1 MADVKATLTRVVLDP
16 VLDEK
21 LKSAQDQ
28 ILSRPR
34 ISLRVRFV
42 VSLALCFCL
51 CAMAAFVN
59 WYYLRHVRSHLIV
72 LGAIESVAFDL
83 EQARRFEKD
92 YFLYGTHLEDALR
105 LAESAATSLRS
116 ETPHLAEDDVSE
128 GVLTLAEHLKDYSR
142 LLSVCQTLARDG
154 NLDAAR
160 KGEIETHLREEGS
173 AVTGLVETL
182 ASRERNALGHMLK
195 VSETLPL
202 ALLGALLVLFILISY
217 FFTEA
222 LVTPIRRFQAYTRR
236 IAAGDFTLIRPARTY
251 RDEFSDLA
259 LAVNRM
265 LADLQATQQRCVE
278 AGKLAAVGTITS
290 GIAHEIN
297 NPLNNISLTTEALME
312 DFKTMSDEKKWSFL
326 QDIYFETER
335 ASEIVK
341 SLLDFTRT
349 ETIERIPL
357 DVGAVIMSTQRLL
370 QNEMMLNN
378 VTLECD
384 LPTHIPQVKG
394 AANQLRQ
401 VFLNLFIN
409 AIHAM
414 PSGGTLRVGANLHDE
429 ERVCVE
435 VSDSGEGIP
444 PAVLPHVF
452 DPFFTTKEPGKGTGL
467 GLSVSLSIIK
477 RHGGDIQVESEP
489 GKGTTFHVCL
499 PRADRG

>member
-1 MADVKATLTRVVLDP
+1 MADIAPDSTKVVLDP
-16 VLDEK
+16 ALAER
-21 LKSAQDQ
+21 LRTAQDF
-28 ILSRPR
+28 IVSRPR
-34 ISLRVRFV
+34 ISIRLRFT

-51 CAMAAFVN
+51 CALAALVN
-59 WYYLRHVRSHLIV
+59 WTYLHQVRSRLLL
-72 LGAIESVAFDL
+72 LGTTESVAFDL

-92 YFLYGTHLEDALR
+92 FFLYGTNLDDAVR
-105 LAESAATSLRS
+105 YAESAAARLQS
-116 ETPHLAEDDVSE
+116 ETPQIAEAAAPDEVLAISRHLGE
-128 GVLTLAEHLKDYSR
+128 YRR
-142 LLSVCQTLARDG
+142 LLTYCQTMARARI
-154 NLDAAR
+154 LDPSRRQA
-160 KGEIETHLREEGS
+160 IEASLRHQGS
-173 AVTGLVETL
+173 TVTALVEGLT
-182 ASRERNALGHMLK
+182 SRERKTVTRMLK
-195 VSETLPL
+195 VSETLPMI
-202 ALLGALLVLFILISY
+202 LLIALLVLFVLISY

-222 LVTPIRRFQAYTRR
+222 LLNPIRRFQAYTRR
-236 IAAGDFTLIRPARTY
+236 IAEGDFTLIRPARTY

-312 DFKTMSDEKKWSFL
+312 DFKTMSDEKKWNFL

-349 ETIERIPL
+349 EKIERVPL
-357 DVGAVIMSTQRLL
+357 DVSGVILSTQRLL
-370 QNEMMLNN
+370 QNEMMLNG
-378 VTLECD
+378 VTFECD
-384 LPTHIPQVKG
+384 LRPDLPQIKG
-394 AANQLRQ
+394 AENQLRQ

-414 PSGGTLRVGANLHDE
+414 PRGGTLRVKANLHEE

-435 VSDSGEGIP
+435 VQDQGEGIP
-444 PAVLPHVF
+444 PEVLPHVF

-489 GKGTTFHVCL
+489 GRGTTFHVCL
-499 PRADRG
+499 PRADRA

>member
-1 MADVKATLTRVVLDP
+1 MADITPDLTKVVLDP
-16 VLDEK
+16 ALAEK
-21 LKSAQDQ
+21 LRTAQDF
-28 ILSRPR
+28 IVSRPR
-34 ISLRVRFV
+34 ISIRLRFM

-51 CAMAAFVN
+51 CALAALVN
-59 WYYLRHVRSHLIV
+59 WTYLHQVRSRLLL
-72 LGAIESVAFDL
+72 LGTTESVAFDL

-92 YFLYGTHLEDALR
+92 FFLYGTNLDDAVR
-105 LAESAATSLRS
+105 YAESAAARLQS
-116 ETPHLAEDDVSE
+116 ETPQISEAAKPGEMLAVA
-128 GVLTLAEHLKDYSR
+128 G
-142 LLSVCQTLARDG
+142 
-154 NLDAAR
+154 
-160 KGEIETHLREEGS
+160 HLREYRRLLAYCQAMARARILDPSRRQAIEASLRQQGS
-173 AVTGLVETL
+173 TVTALVEGLT
-182 ASRERNALGHMLK
+182 SRERNTVTHMLK
-195 VSETLPL
+195 VSETLPMV
-202 ALLGALLVLFILISY
+202 LLIALLVLFVLISY

-222 LVTPIRRFQAYTRR
+222 LLNPIRRFQAYTRR
-236 IAAGDFTLIRPARTY
+236 IAEGDFTLIRPARTY

-312 DFKTMSDEKKWSFL
+312 DFKTMSDEKKWNFL

-341 SLLDFTRT
+341 SLLDFTRM
-349 ETIERIPL
+349 EKIERVPL
-357 DVGAVIMSTQRLL
+357 DVGGVILSTQRLL
-370 QNEMMLNN
+370 QNEMTLNG
-378 VTLECD
+378 VTFECD
-384 LPTHIPQVKG
+384 LPPDVPQIKG
-394 AANQLRQ
+394 AENQLRQ

-414 PSGGTLRVGANLHDE
+414 PRGGALRVKANLHEE

-435 VSDSGEGIP
+435 VQDQGEGIP
-444 PAVLPHVF
+444 PEVLPHVF

-499 PRADRG
+499 PRADRA